1 MQSFLT
7 GSRRYGTPRPDSDI
21 DLVVLMD
28 GSELVELAKFADNT
42 DDLGS
47 PGGEQYEDGCSLR
60 FGKLNLLCVT
70 QERHFKV
77 WKQGTDEL
85 VGIAAITTVSRD
97 EAIEH
102 LVALRRKER
111 IEGW

>member
-1 MQSFLT
+1 MKSFLT

-21 DLVVLMD
+21 DLVVLME
-28 GSELVELAKFADNT
+28 GPELTELSKLADNT
-42 DDLGS
+42 DDFGS
-47 PGGEQYEDGCSLR
+47 PGGEQYDDGFSLR

-70 QERHFKV
+70 QERHFQV

-85 VGIAAITTVSRD
+85 IAMKPVSRD
-97 EAIEH
+97 KAMEH
-102 LVALRRKER
+102 LAALRREHK